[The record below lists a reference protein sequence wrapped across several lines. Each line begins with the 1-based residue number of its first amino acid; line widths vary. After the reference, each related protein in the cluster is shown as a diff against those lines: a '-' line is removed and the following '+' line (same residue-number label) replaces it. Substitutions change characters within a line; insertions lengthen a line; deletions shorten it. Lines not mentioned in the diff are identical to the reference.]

1 MKNQNETLIQQQIVK
16 EIRKTYCKPEHTPR
30 LVCMSVPNGIGLN
43 VPLSIKKIVDK
54 AISVAIEV
62 MKQIGL
68 TVGAS
73 DLQIH
78 GMYGRCAHLE
88 IKTDIGSQSTDQI
101 KFQKRIENL
110 GGKYYLLRSVED
122 VKKINFDWLLGK
134 E

>member
-1 MKNQNETLIQQQIVK
+1 MKNQNETLIQPQIDK

-43 VPLSIKKIVDK
+43 VPLNIKKIVDK
-54 AISVAIEV
+54 AISVAIEI

-88 IKTDIGSQSTDQI
+88 IKTDIGKQSEDQM
-101 KFQKRIENL
+101 KFQKRIEGL

-122 VKKINFDWLLGK
+122 VEKINFDWLLGK

>member
-1 MKNQNETLIQQQIVK
+1 MRNENETLIQQRIVQ
-16 EIRKTYCKPEHTPR
+16 EIRKKYCKPEHEPR

-54 AISVAIEV
+54 SIAVAIEV

-78 GMYGRCAHLE
+78 GKFGRCAHCE
-88 IKTDIGSQSTDQI
+88 IKTSTGSQSDDQL
-101 KFQKRIENL
+101 KFQKRIESL
-110 GGKYYLLRSVED
+110 EGKYYLLRSVED
-122 VKKINFDWLLGK
+122 VKLIDFDWLLGK
-134 E
+134 

>member
-54 AISVAIEV
+54 AISAAIEI

-78 GMYGRCAHLE
+78 GMYY
-88 IKTDIGSQSTDQI
+88 II
-101 KFQKRIENL
+101 
-110 GGKYYLLRSVED
+110 RSVED